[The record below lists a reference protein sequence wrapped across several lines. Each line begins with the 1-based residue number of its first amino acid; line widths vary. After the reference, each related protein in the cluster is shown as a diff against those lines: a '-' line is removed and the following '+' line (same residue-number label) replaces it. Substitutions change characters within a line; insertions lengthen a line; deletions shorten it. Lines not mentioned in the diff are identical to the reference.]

1 MANNYNIRK
10 VTESVNL
17 MNAYSYST
25 GAMSISATG
34 GTASAN
40 IITDNEDFYINQ
52 VVITA
57 RDTTGKDIPTTVV
70 RDSFTINVSTNQ
82 KRKFQD
88 NNNPELFG
96 FVNRFSTLPN
106 LGLPLRAQDQLQFTI
121 TSIARSGNT
130 LTYPCIFQV
139 DLYGYTL
146 DSSAV

>member
-1 MANNYNIRK
+1 MANQYPLGK
-10 VTESVNL
+10 VTNAINL
-17 MNAYSYST
+17 LKSYSYST
-25 GAMSISATG
+25 GLMTISATG

-57 RDTTGKDIPTTVV
+57 RDTTGKDIPTTTV

-106 LGLPLRAQDQLQFTI
+106 LGLPIQAQDQLQFTL

-130 LTYPCIFQV
+130 LTYPCYFQV

-146 DSSAV
+146 DANV